1 MVTVVSSTTRRSAES
16 IGQSFK
22 TIFSRLQNVAA
33 GKELDEEGEALND
46 VEKALNRVGI
56 ATRDS
61 IDEWRDASDIFD
73 EVGSKWKTMSDT
85 AKSQVATALG
95 GTRQRENLIV
105 LFENWDKVRQA
116 TEESAN
122 AAGTA
127 EKKYSIYLESIDAKI
142 NQFIATW
149 EQLVNNLNQSDTF
162 AGIVELGTHIL
173 SLIDKLHLVEVAVG
187 GALAGFALFGGSKI
201 LGNIDKITQSINNL
215 YTTIK
220 AIPVNLGKAFYNIEQ
235 LGTSIKDIFVKV
247 GTGSFKGIQSLT
259 SALKGKNLSG
269 VGSVFTKGI
278 SESNIQGLETL
289 KKYTDDY
296 VKETAENLKNAKDKW
311 QEMFDAVS
319 KGATVTKSG
328 LAASDTAL
336 TAAEKAV
343 TQAQLENTIAT
354 EAQTIAT
361 KQLYLAKFKLYAGT
375 ILLATGIILAT
386 KALYD
391 FFEVTEK
398 EHWDAFSEAKDSA
411 NETEQSISSLNDELE
426 TTASRIKELE
436 EKKDLSLT
444 EANELADL
452 KQKNKLLKQ
461 QIDSQERLLKIQQE
475 TAAKEAMDALND
487 MNDYESINKENGEG
501 AKVNLTGSIKEH
513 IDLLNQYKEQ
523 IAEIEN
529 QMANPDISIAE
540 YNKLKK
546 SHEELTNTLN
556 EESTSTNNLISKA
569 LEYKSALSENIPE
582 QKQQIDIIDNLID
595 SYLLATDAVS
605 YFNNKIEDIGSLD
618 VNTVEYANAVNDLI
632 NDLVSTSQGHNIL
645 EEMGFNEDAI
655 KDMQDNFEGFLAG
668 TLDDKEVEEFFEKL
682 KELIKNK
689 VVKVKV
695 NLEPEQTSTD
705 KALTSIEGIEK
716 KVKSLKGAFDDLS
729 DSGAISATTIK
740 DIRSEFGNLS
750 NIEKYT
756 DKLMDANLSTSELK
770 QTTVDMM
777 NDYINEEGILD
788 GLTGKQQEYMLS
800 ILKSAGYTISNSAN
814 LQANT
819 KSKVDNW
826 IATKDLSKVTGDDLV
841 KALNLSGQ
849 EAIYAKLELFNLQ
862 SQMIATSNQKMDFS
876 QQMSE
881 LKDLAIQAGLT
892 SAEIG
897 GMFNNTFEEDQT
909 SIRLQM
915 QATGQS
921 YEEVVRDLY
930 RNRLKAIQNKIT
942 KKKPTV
948 TGYVPPAGGGG
959 GGGSSGDSDDAVKKA
974 FEAELKALDHDYEMG
989 YISRREYYDKLKALD
1004 AKYYKGNAKYLEEHN
1019 SNLEKMRDLQEQIY
1033 NDNQDALDVQ
1043 IEILEAQGNK
1053 EEEII
1058 ALLQQK
1064 KENAHGWAEALRAAG
1079 VSEDSEMIKNA
1090 QADYRDVNEEIKKYQ
1105 KDIVDNAIEQ
1115 KEKESDYLEAIG
1127 KLELQT
1133 ELEINKKKLDI
1144 INEYAK
1150 KGYLTEEEY
1159 MEQWIDLV
1167 NERKEVLQS
1176 MYEVAKDY
1184 NVKIIEEQIDALEKQ
1199 KEEESKQYEERI
1211 KQIQEQLDL
1220 LDEEETKRDKILDL
1234 EEKQLALA
1242 KASSQKTI
1250 QIYREGIG
1258 FVWESDTDELR
1269 NAQKDY
1275 NDTKRDY
1282 EKWKLEQQLND
1293 EIDALQN
1300 AKETVEDSFDAQID
1314 KLNELKDKWEDALDI
1329 SDEVD
1334 GLTEELKR
1342 MLLNGEMSFDD
1353 MSNILDEFT
1362 QSYLDN
1368 LDEIENRTEN
1378 VFKKSPIEQE
1388 NISNTGR
1395 TWYVNKNGQ
1404 APSQA
1409 DIGDN
1414 IITTNGVY
1422 QIVAPHTQGANYNQE
1437 TKRWSKQLTDVKQVI
1452 SDSQWGTEV
1461 LTKNVKTNSDYLNA
1475 NTDSNIDLDKSVSKN
1490 SNAIGNNVYSNNRL
1504 KSSIDDLNDTIQNTD
1519 FVIGSG
1525 SSGDS
1530 GSGSGGSSSGS
1541 GDSGS
1546 SSGGSSSGGSGS
1558 GSSSSTSS
1566 VQKYIDRLPSDAPH
1580 REDPNNLL
1588 PTTQRLA
1595 EYEITQYL
1603 SKIYAE
1609 QGEAEYEN
1617 IRRTYNKIW
1626 AGINTFATGTYSS
1639 PKGLALIDEEGAELT
1654 VRPNSQG
1661 RLDYLGLGTGVV
1673 PADLTKKIINIATN
1687 PYQFFEDEF
1696 GKITQRYGAYNTV
1709 DTQQPVQ
1716 ISIGDIQ
1723 LYGVQDTDRLSKAI
1737 ISNLPNKI
1745 IKDLYRR

>member
-22 TIFSRLQNVAA
+22 TIFSRLQNVSA
-33 GKELDEEGEALND
+33 GKELDEEGEKLND

-61 IDEWRDASDIFD
+61 IDKWRDASDIFD

-116 TEESAN
+116 TEKSTN

-162 AGIVELGTHIL
+162 AGVVELGTHIL
-173 SLIDKLHLVEVAVG
+173 SLVDKLHLVEIAVD
-187 GALAGFALFGGSKI
+187 GAVSGFVLFGGAKV
-201 LGNIDKITQSINNL
+201 LGNIDKVTQAVNNL
-215 YTTIK
+215 YATIK
-220 AIPVNLGKAFYNIEQ
+220 TIPANIGKAFYNIEQ
-235 LGTSIKDIFVKV
+235 LQSTIKGIFTNI
-247 GTGSFKGIQSLT
+247 GTGSFKGIQSLIST
-259 SALKGKNLSG
+259 LKGKGLSG

-328 LAASDTAL
+328 LVASDTAL
-336 TAAEKAV
+336 KVAEDAV
-343 TQAQLENTIAT
+343 TQAQIESTIAT

-361 KQLYLAKFKLYAGT
+361 NQLYLAKFRLYAGT

-398 EHWDAFSEAKDSA
+398 EHWDAFSDAKDSV
-411 NETEQSISSLNDELE
+411 NETEQSIGSLNDELE

-436 EKKDLSLT
+436 GKKDLSLT
-444 EANELADL
+444 ESNELADL
-452 KQKNKLLKQ
+452 KQKNRLLEQ
-461 QIDSQERLLKIQQE
+461 QIDLKERLLKIQQE
-475 TAAKEAMDALND
+475 TAAKEAMDALTD
-487 MNDYESINKENGEG
+487 MNDYESINKEAGED

-529 QMANPDISIAE
+529 QMANPNISIAE

-556 EESTSTNNLISKA
+556 EESTSTNDLISKA
-569 LEYKSALSENIPE
+569 FEYKSVLSENIPE
-582 QKQQIDIIDNLID
+582 QKQLIDIINNLAD
-595 SYLLATDAVS
+595 SYLLATDAVG
-605 YFNNKIEDIGSLD
+605 YFNDKIEDISSLNID
-618 VNTVEYANAVNDLI
+618 TTEYVNAVNNLI

-645 EEMGFNEDAI
+645 KEMGFNEDAI

-668 TLDDKEVEEFFEKL
+668 TLDDEEVEQFFEKL

-689 VVKVKV
+689 VINVKV
-695 NLEPEQTSTD
+695 NLEPEQTSVDT
-705 KALTSIEGIEK
+705 ALTSIEGTEK

-729 DSGAISATTIK
+729 DSGAISAATIK
-740 DIRSEFGNLS
+740 DIRSEFGKLS
-750 NIEKYT
+750 NIEEYT

-770 QTTVDMM
+770 QITVDMM
-777 NDYINEEGILD
+777 NDYINEEEILD

-819 KSKVDNW
+819 KAKVDNW
-826 IATKDLSKVTGDDLV
+826 IATKDLSKVSGDDLV

-862 SQMIATSNQKMDFS
+862 SQMIATSNQEMNFS
-876 QQMSE
+876 QQMTA
-881 LKDLAIQAGLT
+881 LKDLAVQAGLT
-892 SAEIG
+892 SAQISG
-897 GMFNNTFEEDQT
+897 IFNEDFTVDQT
-909 SIRLQM
+909 SIRQEM
-915 QATGQS
+915 QATGKS
-921 YEEVVRDLY
+921 YEEVAISLY
-930 RNRLKAIQNKIT
+930 RNRLKAIQNTIT
-942 KKKPTV
+942 NKTPTV
-948 TGYVPPAGGGG
+948 TGYTPPSSGS
-959 GGGSSGDSDDAVKKA
+959 GSSESSDDAVKKA

-1079 VSEDSEMIKNA
+1079 VTEDSEMIKNA
-1090 QADYRDVNEEIKKYQ
+1090 QADYRDISEEIKQYQ
-1105 KDIVDNAIEQ
+1105 KDVVDNAIEQ
-1115 KEKESDYLEAIG
+1115 KEKESEYLEAIG

-1133 ELEINKKKLDI
+1133 ELEINKEKLDI

-1150 KGYLTEEEY
+1150 KGYLTEKEY

-1176 MYEVAKDY
+1176 MYEIAKDY

-1234 EEKQLALA
+1234 QEKQLALA
-1242 KASSQKTI
+1242 KANSQKSI

-1258 FVWESDTDELR
+1258 FVWESDPDELR

-1293 EIDALQN
+1293 EIEALQN
-1300 AKETVEDSFDAQID
+1300 AKEAVEDSFDAQID

-1334 GLTEELKR
+1334 GLTKELKR
-1342 MLLNGEMSFDD
+1342 MLLNGEMSFDE
-1353 MSNILDEFT
+1353 MSDILDEFT

-1388 NISNTGR
+1388 NISNTGK

-1409 DIGDN
+1409 SIGDK

-1422 QIVAPHTQGANYNQE
+1422 QIVAPNTQGASYNPE

-1461 LTKNVKTNSDYLNA
+1461 LTKSVKTNSDYLNA
-1475 NTDSNIDLDKSVSKN
+1475 NTDSNIDLDKNISKN
-1490 SNAIGNNVYSNNRL
+1490 SNAIGNNIYSNNKL
-1504 KSSIDDLNDTIQNTD
+1504 KSSIDGLNDTIQNTD
-1519 FVIGSG
+1519 FTIGSNSTGNGSSGSG
-1525 SSGDS
+1525 SSGSGSS
-1530 GSGSGGSSSGS
+1530 GSGSNSSN
-1541 GDSGS
+1541 SGS
-1546 SSGGSSSGGSGS
+1546 SGG
-1558 GSSSSTSS
+1558 TSS
-1566 VQKYIDRLPSDAPH
+1566 VQKYIDRLPADAPY

-1588 PTTQRLA
+1588 PSTQDIA
-1595 EYEITQYL
+1595 MFEIAKYL
-1603 SKIYAE
+1603 SKVYAE

-1617 IRRTYNKIW
+1617 IRTTYNKIW

-1673 PADLTKKIINIATN
+1673 PADLTKKIIDIATN

-1696 GKITQRYGAYNTV
+1696 GKITQRYGAYNTAN
-1709 DTQQPVQ
+1709 TQQPIQ